1 MHRHSAAQEMLRA
14 ACPHSVQGCAGA
26 APPQRCCCSCTQHLP
41 LLGRICVLSPSP
53 RHHGGLVLLCLCMR
67 AAPCCS
73 PSSCCHLLLL
83 LHLLRPYPQPYL
95 VLRGLRECCRSAGV
109 GRMEVVL
116 YQDWLCLAVIQIGAD
131 GDRRAVDVLTV
142 WGSVSPH
149 CQPPLGTICANGLG
163 RRAVAASSARV
174 QSGVQGSPGHPEA

>member
-1 MHRHSAAQEMLRA
+1 MLHPR
-14 ACPHSVQGCAGA
+14 SGA
-26 APPQRCCCSCTQHLP
+26 AVPALSIFRSWGGYVCSAPHLAIMGAWFCCAYA
-41 LLGRICVLSPSP
+41 
-53 RHHGGLVLLCLCMR
+53 CMP
-67 AAPCCS
+67 APCCS
-73 PSSCCHLLLL
+73 PSSCCHLLL

-116 YQDWLCLAVIQIGAD
+116 YQDWLCLAVIQIGAA
-131 GDRRAVDVLTV
+131 GNRRAVDVLTV

-163 RRAVAASSARV
+163 RRAVAPSSARV